1 MNKEKSRLIYSTF
14 CYVLSCAYFI
24 IKETIRIYINIG
36 EGDIM
41 ADTKRVLNRKYI
53 EQQNKI
59 IMEQKKEL
67 QQQQELIREQKEIL
81 KTQDKQL
88 KAIIDNIHEEVY
100 IVDNNGDYILL
111 NEAAKKRTCHNKI
124 NMYEYYDLL
133 GNKLDKKDVPI
144 AKLMNGESFKNNRI
158 IEYNPNK
165 RYLSINAKPIFDDK
179 GNFIMGIMFFRD
191 ITSHILYKESIEIQL
206 EMLNKLIDNLDL
218 PVIRLYYPDL
228 TIKDINQKRYN
239 ILKSAK
245 PEIESL
251 NDIIGKKYL
260 DVINDADENDIFNSI
275 HEQIKE
281 KKTAYIKHKKWIVLG
296 REMFVTTLFQP
307 IVGKG
312 GDVEELIGVSFDI
325 TLEVE
330 ANTRMQKTLKMQ
342 EEFFT
347 NISHELKT
355 PLNVIYST
363 IQLFNIYFKNG
374 SLEEKKDTVLKY
386 ISTITQ
392 NCHRLSKLINNI
404 VDISK
409 IEAGFYE
416 LNLSNNN
423 IVKIVEDIVMSVTD
437 YTRSK
442 GLDIIFDTDEEEKI
456 IACDPEKIERIIL
469 NLLSNAIKF
478 TEKGG
483 KIYVNIQDKDKF
495 IEISVC
501 DNGIGIDSNHLDL
514 IFDRFRQ
521 VDKSLSRNAEGTG
534 IGLSLVKSIVEL
546 HGGTIHVES
555 KFGKGSKFTVMLPVR
570 KVTKENMLY
579 SSNMKNKN
587 ESIKIELSDIS

>member
-1 MNKEKSRLIYSTF
+1 ME
-14 CYVLSCAYFI
+14 
-24 IKETIRIYINIG
+24 
-36 EGDIM
+36 
-41 ADTKRVLNRKYI
+41 DTERVFNRKYI

-59 IMEQKKEL
+59 IMQQKKEL
-67 QQQQELIREQKEIL
+67 QQQQEVIREQKEML
-81 KTQDKQL
+81 KTQKKQL
-88 KAIIDNIHEEVY
+88 EAIIDNIYEEIY

-111 NEAAKKRTCHNKI
+111 NEAAKKRTCHSKI
-124 NMYEYYDLL
+124 NMYEYYDLS
-133 GNKLDKKDVPI
+133 GNKLNKNDVPI
-144 AKLMNGESFKNNRI
+144 TKLMNGESFKNNRI
-158 IEYNPNK
+158 IEYNLSK

-191 ITSHILYKESIEIQL
+191 ITSHILYKESIEMQL

-239 ILKSAK
+239 ILKSTK

-260 DVINDADENDIFNSI
+260 DVITDTYGNDIFNCI

-281 KKTAYIKHKKWIVLG
+281 KKTAYIKHKKWMVLG
-296 REMFVTTLFQP
+296 QEMFVTTLFQP
-307 IVGKG
+307 IAGKG

-325 TLEVE
+325 TSEVE
-330 ANTRMQKTLKMQ
+330 ANTQMQKALKMQ

-363 IQLFNIYFKNG
+363 IQLFNMYFKNG
-374 SLEEKKDTVLKY
+374 SLEEKKDSVMNY
-386 ISTITQ
+386 INTITQ
-392 NCHRLSKLINNI
+392 NCYRLSKLINNI

-423 IVKIVEDIVMSVTD
+423 IVEVVEDIVMSVTD
-437 YTRSK
+437 YTTSK

-469 NLLSNAIKF
+469 NLISNAIKF

-483 KIYVNIQDKDKF
+483 KICVDIRDKDKF
-495 IEISVC
+495 VEISVC

-514 IFDRFRQ
+514 IFDRFKQ

-555 KFGKGSKFTVMLPVR
+555 EFGKGSKFTVKLPVR
-570 KVTKENMLY
+570 KVTQENMLY
-579 SSNMKNKN
+579 SSKMGNKN
-587 ESIKIELSDIS
+587 ESIKVELSDISS

>member
-1 MNKEKSRLIYSTF
+1 MEDS
-14 CYVLSCAYFI
+14 
-24 IKETIRIYINIG
+24 E
-36 EGDIM
+36 
-41 ADTKRVLNRKYI
+41 RVLNRKYI
-53 EQQNKI
+53 EQQNNI
-59 IMEQKKEL
+59 IMQQKKEL
-67 QQQQELIREQKEIL
+67 QQQQELIREQKKML
-81 KTQDKQL
+81 KTQEKEL
-88 KAIIDNIHEEVY
+88 KAIIDNIYEEIY
-100 IVDNNGDYILL
+100 IVDNNGDYILF
-111 NEAAKKRTCHNKI
+111 NEAAKKRTCYSKI
-124 NMYEYYDLL
+124 NMYEYYDLS
-133 GNKLDKKDVPI
+133 GNKLDKNDLPI
-144 AKLMNGESFKNNRI
+144 TKLMNGESFKNNRI
-158 IEYNPNK
+158 IEYNQNK

-191 ITSHILYKESIEIQL
+191 ITSHILYKESIEMQL

-260 DVINDADENDIFNSI
+260 DIITDTEGNDIFNSI

-281 KKTAYIKHKKWIVLG
+281 KKTAYIKHKKWMFLG
-296 REMFVTTLFQP
+296 QEMFVTTLFQP
-307 IVGKG
+307 IVGKS

-325 TLEVE
+325 TSEVK
-330 ANTRMQKTLKMQ
+330 ANNQMQKTLKMQ
-342 EEFFT
+342 EEFVA

-423 IVKIVEDIVMSVTD
+423 IVEIVEDIVMSVTD
-437 YTRSK
+437 YTTSK
-442 GLDIIFDTDEEEKI
+442 GLHIIFDTDEEEKI

-483 KIYVNIQDKDKF
+483 KICVNIRDRDKF
-495 IEISVC
+495 VEISVC
-501 DNGIGIDSNHLDL
+501 DNGIGIDNNYLNL
-514 IFDRFRQ
+514 IFDRFKQ

-546 HGGTIHVES
+546 HGGTIYVES

-570 KVTKENMLY
+570 KVTQENMLY
-579 SSNMKNKN
+579 SSKMGNKN
-587 ESIKIELSDIS
+587 ESIKVEFSDISS

>member
-1 MNKEKSRLIYSTF
+1 ME
-14 CYVLSCAYFI
+14 
-24 IKETIRIYINIG
+24 
-36 EGDIM
+36 
-41 ADTKRVLNRKYI
+41 DTGKILYREYI

-59 IMEQKKEL
+59 IMQQKKEL
-67 QQQQELIREQKEIL
+67 QQQQEVIREQKEML
-81 KTQDKQL
+81 KTQEKQL
-88 KAIIDNIHEEVY
+88 KAIIDNIYEEIY
-100 IVDNNGDYILL
+100 IVDNNGECILL
-111 NEAAKKRTCHNKI
+111 NEAAKNRTCHSKI

-133 GNKLDKKDVPI
+133 GNKLSKNDAPI
-144 AKLMNGESFKNNRI
+144 TKLMNGESFKNNRI
-158 IEYNPNK
+158 IEYTPSK
-165 RYLSINAKPIFDDK
+165 RYLSINAKPIFDDN
-179 GNFIMGIMFFRD
+179 GNFVMGIMFFRD
-191 ITSHILYKESIEIQL
+191 ITNHILYKESIEMQL

-239 ILKSAK
+239 ILKSTK

-260 DVINDADENDIFNSI
+260 DVITDTDGNDIFNCI
-275 HEQIKE
+275 NEQIKQ
-281 KKTAYIKHKKWIVLG
+281 KKTAYIKHKKWIVSG
-296 REMFVTTLFQP
+296 QDMFLTTLFQP
-307 IVGKG
+307 IAGKS
-312 GDVEELIGVSFDI
+312 GDVEEIIGVSFDV
-325 TLEVE
+325 TSEVK
-330 ANTRMQKTLKMQ
+330 ANTQMQKTLKMQ

-374 SLEEKKDTVLKY
+374 TLEEKKDTILKY
-386 ISTITQ
+386 TSTITQ

-423 IVKIVEDIVMSVTD
+423 IVEIIEDIVMSVTD
-437 YTRSK
+437 YTKSK
-442 GLDIIFDTDEEEKI
+442 GLDIVFDTDEEEKI

-483 KIYVNIQDKDKF
+483 KICVDIHDKDKF
-495 IEISVC
+495 VEISVC
-501 DNGIGIDSNHLDL
+501 DDGIGIDNNYLKL
-514 IFDRFRQ
+514 IFDRFKQ

-555 KFGKGSKFTVMLPVR
+555 KFGKGSKFTVKLPVR
-570 KVTKENMLY
+570 KVAQENTIY
-579 SSNMKNKN
+579 SSRMGNKN
-587 ESIKIELSDIS
+587 ESIKVELSDISS

>member
-1 MNKEKSRLIYSTF
+1 ME
-14 CYVLSCAYFI
+14 
-24 IKETIRIYINIG
+24 
-36 EGDIM
+36 
-41 ADTKRVLNRKYI
+41 DTERVLNRKYI

-59 IMEQKKEL
+59 IIQQKKEL
-67 QQQQELIREQKEIL
+67 QQQQELIREQKELL
-81 KTQDKQL
+81 KTQEKQL
-88 KAIIDNIHEEVY
+88 KAIIDNIYEEIY

-111 NEAAKKRTCHNKI
+111 NEAAKKRTSHSKIKNKYESY
-124 NMYEYYDLL
+124 NMYEYYDLS
-133 GNKLDKKDVPI
+133 GNKLSKNDIPI

-158 IEYNPNK
+158 IEYNPYK
-165 RYLSINAKPIFDDK
+165 RYLSISAKPIFDDN

-191 ITSHILYKESIEIQL
+191 ITNHILYKESIEMQL
-206 EMLNKLIDNLDL
+206 EMLNKLIYNLDL
-218 PVIRLYYPDL
+218 PVIRLCYPDL
-228 TIKDINQKRYN
+228 TVKDINQKRYN
-239 ILKSAK
+239 ILKSIK
-245 PEIESL
+245 PEIKSL

-260 DVINDADENDIFNSI
+260 DVIIDTDDSNDIFNCI

-281 KKTAYIKHKKWIVLG
+281 KKTAYIKHKKWTVLG
-296 REMFVTTLFQP
+296 NEMFVTTLFQP
-307 IVGKG
+307 IVGKN

-325 TLEVE
+325 TSEVK
-330 ANTRMQKTLKMQ
+330 ANTQMQKTLKMQ

-374 SLEEKKDTVLKY
+374 SLEEKKDIVIKY

-392 NCHRLSKLINNI
+392 NCYRLSKLINNI

-423 IVKIVEDIVMSVTD
+423 IVEIVEDIVTSVTD
-437 YTRSK
+437 YTTSK
-442 GLDIIFDTDEEEKI
+442 ELDIIFDTDEEEKI

-483 KIYVNIQDKDKF
+483 EICIDIQDKDKF
-495 IEISVC
+495 VEISVR

-514 IFDRFRQ
+514 IFDRFKQ

-555 KFGKGSKFTVMLPVR
+555 KFGKGSKFTVKLPVR
-570 KVTKENMLY
+570 KVTQENMLY
-579 SSNMKNKN
+579 SSKMRNKN
-587 ESIKIELSDIS
+587 ESIKVELSDISS